1 MVERMFDHLVNIGHL
16 AILDLSKKRVL
27 FWIVYKC
34 INKYNKKIII
44 KKKKGKKVLFGL
56 FIGKYRPPSH
66 TGFNLWSNPTILFI

>member
-16 AILDLSKKRVL
+16 AILDLSKKMVL

-34 INKYNKKIII
+34 INKYNKK
-44 KKKKGKKVLFGL
+44 KGKKVLFGL
-56 FIGKYRPPSH
+56 FMGKYRPPSH